1 MDEKNRSADDL
12 NEEEMHVLRRKVPD
26 NYYKYTLK
34 GIVVHYG
41 TADQGHYYSFIQDRE
56 NKNAGWFEFN
66 DTLVREFD
74 PAEIPEETFGGDDAN
89 LTNNITEMQ
98 AQKNGQV
105 DQAMIQAMR
114 QFKTKIKNAY
124 VLIYDRQELYD
135 MSKVN
140 DVMDDTKTVNVSPKE
155 LSKQYLASRVTNT
168 GTGSLSASQPL
179 P

>member
-1 MDEKNRSADDL
+1 
-12 NEEEMHVLRRKVPD
+12 
-26 NYYKYTLK
+26 
-34 GIVVHYG
+34 
-41 TADQGHYYSFIQDRE
+41 
-56 NKNAGWFEFN
+56 
-66 DTLVREFD
+66 
-74 PAEIPEETFGGDDAN
+74 
-89 LTNNITEMQ
+89 
-98 AQKNGQV
+98 
-105 DQAMIQAMR
+105 MR

-140 DVMDDTKTVNVSPKE
+140 EVMDDTKTVNLSPKE